1 MDNSKD
7 EPKVDRSARRK
18 VILRPR
24 SRVDYPRRDRSH
36 NEEYAAELSPLPS
49 MLQSTVV
56 GRSDEA
62 QRTTGGVSE
71 GEDRRVGYIGLG
83 FGVVSLFI
91 WSIILGPI
99 AAVFGVL
106 CVCQRTKKSAGAWSM
121 GLGIVSTLSYF
132 ILIPFAR

>member
-1 MDNSKD
+1 MDNPND

-49 MLQSTVV
+49 QLQSTA
-56 GRSDEA
+56 GLDGDA
-62 QRTTGGVSE
+62 QRTSGGVSE
-71 GEDRRVGYIGLG
+71 GTDRRIGYIGLG

-99 AAVFGVL
+99 AAVLGYYAY
-106 CVCQRTKKSAGAWSM
+106 TKGQKSAGAWSM
-121 GLGIVSTLSYF
+121 GLGIVSALSYF
-132 ILIPFAR
+132 VLIPFAR

>member
-49 MLQSTVV
+49 QLQSTVV

-99 AAVFGVL
+99 AAVLGYYAYVRG
-106 CVCQRTKKSAGAWSM
+106 QKSAGAWSM

>member
-1 MDNSKD
+1 MDNPND

-49 MLQSTVV
+49 QLQSTME
-56 GRSDEA
+56 RSGEA

-71 GEDRRVGYIGLG
+71 GEDKRIGYIGLG

-99 AAVFGVL
+99 AAVLGYYAYARG
-106 CVCQRTKKSAGAWSM
+106 QKSAGAWSM

-132 ILIPFAR
+132 VLIPFAR

>member
-1 MDNSKD
+1 MDNSND

-24 SRVDYPRRDRSH
+24 SRVDYPRRDISH

-49 MLQSTVV
+49 QLQGTG

-99 AAVFGVL
+99 AAVLGYYAYVRG
-106 CVCQRTKKSAGAWSM
+106 QKSAGAWSM